1 MKTGSTAIV
10 TTPSGSPAGLYQ
22 GSIVTSP
29 LLNQLPINS
38 EVVILADDGLWAQ
51 VKSNI
56 GVGYVM
62 TVFLSPMDTEVS
74 STESYDFE
82 YYKEDDSVQE
92 WEKEKKALKE
102 RVAFLERR
110 VKELE
115 GKLGKVS

>member
-51 VKSNI
+51 VKSNS

-74 STESYDFE
+74 ARNRMTSNII
-82 YYKEDDSVQE
+82 
-92 WEKEKKALKE
+92 KKTIVCKNG
-102 RVAFLERR
+102 RKKR
-110 VKELE
+110 
-115 GKLGKVS
+115 KL